1 MEGEKVFTTCE
12 NASIVEY
19 KNVIIIILFS
29 LFILAVLGVN
39 VCTISSNLIDFVT
52 DIFAPILR
60 NVLDMFG
67 YSIGSALKNTAVD
80 VKNGTIVG
88 VDVAGDAV
96 ADAGGVIMQQTKKE
110 NFSVLDDFIN
120 KGPEGMTIMAP
131 EPVISSNPIQKLSR

>member
-52 DIFAPILR
+52 DIFAPIFR

-67 YSIGSALKNTAVD
+67 YSIGSAIKNTAVD
-80 VKNGTIVG
+80 VKQGAIIG

-110 NFSVLDDFIN
+110 NFSVLDDLIN
-120 KGPEGMTIMAP
+120 KGPECMKIMAP
-131 EPVISSNPIQKLSR
+131 EPVISSNPIQTLSR

>member
-19 KNVIIIILFS
+19 KNVIIIILLV
-29 LFILAVLGVN
+29 LFILALLGVN
-39 VCTISSNLIDFVT
+39 VCSMSSNAIDFVT
-52 DIFAPILR
+52 NIFAPIFR

-67 YSIGSALKNTAVD
+67 YSIGSAIQNTALD
-80 VKNGTIVG
+80 VKDGAIIG
-88 VDVAGDAV
+88 VDIAGDAV
-96 ADAGGVIMQQTKKE
+96 ANAGGVIMQQTKKE

-120 KGPEGMTIMAP
+120 KAPEGMTIMAP